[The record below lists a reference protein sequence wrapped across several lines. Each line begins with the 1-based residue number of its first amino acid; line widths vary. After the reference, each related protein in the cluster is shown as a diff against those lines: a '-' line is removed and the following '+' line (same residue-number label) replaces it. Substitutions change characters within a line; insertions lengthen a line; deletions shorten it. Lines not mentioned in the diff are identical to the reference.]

1 MTRRKLWV
9 RVVRLIL
16 LILIIFWSGFPIFLI
31 VLSSL
36 KHTSTIFEVPPRF
49 IFRPTLQNYVLLYQ
63 KWPGFFSNLRN
74 SIIIT
79 LGATILTIVV
89 TTLAGY
95 VYSRCRS
102 RVLALS
108 AFFMIVVRMLP
119 PIVITLPLFP
129 MVNYLRI
136 NDTHILLIILYSTF
150 FVSLSTY
157 IMKAFIDQIPVSLE
171 EMAFVDGATQW
182 QVLTRITLPLT
193 AQGIIAAAV
202 FVFIFSWNEFLFAF
216 IFTTTKAKTTPL
228 IISEMLGDV
237 LGVDWGPVFAA
248 ATLQLLPIVI
258 FVILVQ
264 RYLIAGLTAGAVKG

>member
-1 MTRRKLWV
+1 MKRRKLWV
-9 RVVRLIL
+9 RAVRLAL
-16 LILIIFWSGFPIFLI
+16 LILVILWSGFPIFLV
-31 VLSSL
+31 VLSSF
-36 KHTSTIFEVPPRF
+36 KHTSAIFEVPPRF
-49 IFRPTLQNYVLLYQ
+49 IFRPTLQNYVLLYK
-63 KWPGFFSNLRN
+63 KWPGYFSNLGN

-79 LGATILTIVV
+79 LGATVLTIVV

-102 RVLALS
+102 KILSFS
-108 AFFMIVVRMLP
+108 AFFMILVRMLP

-136 NDTHILLIILYSTF
+136 NDTHILLIVLYSTF

-182 QVLTRITLPLT
+182 QALIRITLPLT
-193 AQGIIAAAV
+193 AQGIVAAAV

-237 LGVDWGPVFAA
+237 LGVDWGSVFAA

-258 FVILVQ
+258 FVTLVQ
-264 RYLIAGLTAGAVKG
+264 KYLIAGLTAGAVKG

>member
-1 MTRRKLWV
+1 MTRRKPWV
-9 RVVRLIL
+9 RAVRLIL
-16 LILIIFWSGFPIFLI
+16 LSLVIFWSGFPIFLI
-31 VLSSL
+31 LLSSF

-49 IFRPTLQNYVLLYQ
+49 IFRPTLQNYVLLYK

-102 RVLALS
+102 KVLAFS

-136 NDTHILLIILYSTF
+136 NDTHILLIVLYSTF